1 MTRKPSGRLAGLVP
15 AIAVALA
22 CAASPVL
29 AQGNAATPV
38 GLWKTIDD
46 DTKQAKALIRVTERD
61 GLITG
66 RIEKILTDK
75 ADAKCELCT
84 DERKDKPVQGMTIV
98 TGMKR
103 DGEHWSGGQILDP
116 NNGKVYR
123 SQMKLVDGGRRMEVR
138 GYIGTPLLGRTQTWH
153 REE

>member
-1 MTRKPSGRLAGLVP
+1 MTRNRPGRIARLAP
-15 AIAVALA
+15 AFALALA
-22 CAASPVL
+22 CAAGPVL
-29 AQGNAATPV
+29 AQSGNPTPV

-123 SQMKLVDGGRRMEVR
+123 SQMKLIDGGKRMEVR

>member
-1 MTRKPSGRLAGLVP
+1 MTRKFPGRLARLIPV
-15 AIAVALA
+15 VALA
-22 CAASPVL
+22 LTCASGAVL
-29 AQGNAATPV
+29 AQGNAATPS

-103 DGEHWSGGQILDP
+103 DGEHWSGGHILDP

-123 SQMKLVDGGRRMEVR
+123 SQMKLIDGGKRMEVR

>member
-1 MTRKPSGRLAGLVP
+1 MTRTSAGRLAG
-15 AIAVALA
+15 IAPALA
-22 CAASPVL
+22 LTLAFLSGPVL
-29 AQGNAATPV
+29 AQGNPTSPV
-38 GLWKTIDD
+38 GLWKTVDD
-46 DTKQAKALIRVTERD
+46 DTKQAKALIRVSERD
-61 GLITG
+61 GLISG
-66 RIEKILTDK
+66 RIEKVLTDK
-75 ADAKCELCT
+75 ADARCELCT
-84 DERKDKPVQGMTIV
+84 DERKDKPVQGMTII

-123 SQMKLVDGGRRMEVR
+123 SQMKLIDGGKRLEVR

>member
-1 MTRKPSGRLAGLVP
+1 MTHKPSGRLARMAP
-15 AIAVALA
+15 ALAVALA
-22 CAASPVL
+22 CVAGPLL
-29 AQGNAATPV
+29 AQGGAATPV

-61 GLITG
+61 GQFSG

-123 SQMKLVDGGRRMEVR
+123 SQMKLIDGGKRMEVR

>member
-1 MTRKPSGRLAGLVP
+1 
-15 AIAVALA
+15 
-22 CAASPVL
+22 
-29 AQGNAATPV
+29 
-38 GLWKTIDD
+38 
-46 DTKQAKALIRVTERD
+46 
-61 GLITG
+61 
-66 RIEKILTDK
+66 
-75 ADAKCELCT
+75 
-84 DERKDKPVQGMTIV
+84 MTIV

-123 SQMKLVDGGRRMEVR
+123 SQMKLVDGGKRMEVR